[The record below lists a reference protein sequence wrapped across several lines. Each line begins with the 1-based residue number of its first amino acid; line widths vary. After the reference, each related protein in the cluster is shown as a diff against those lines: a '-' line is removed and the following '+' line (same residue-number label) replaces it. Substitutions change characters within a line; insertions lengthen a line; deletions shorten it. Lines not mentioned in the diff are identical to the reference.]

1 MLDLLTDYQ
10 VWASLLTLTAL
21 EIVLGIDNLIFL
33 SIVSGRLPRDQQP
46 AARRIGLALALLGR
60 VALLFSL
67 TWLIGLTAPILTLA
81 GFDLSWRDVVLIVG
95 GAFLIVKG
103 TMETHHML
111 EGQEEGHRIG
121 TVTFFSAIVQITLL
135 DIVFALEFD
144 HHRGRDDA
152 APPGDGYGCGD
163 RHGHHAGGG
172 RPRRQLREQAS
183 DGEDAGLVVP
193 VARRR
198 GADRGRDAL
207 PHPARLPLLRH
218 RLLRRRRSA
227 ESAGGASPGPQLSQ
241 LRRLNM
247 VLRRWMHHGSGRSGA
262 TSAGDAGYGAGDS
275 NRVIA
280 PEGARRDVST
290 PMILPGG
297 RQR

>member
-1 MLDLLTDYQ
+1 MRSRRNAEIYQLAKLKLRRPSMLDLLTDYQ

-33 SIVSGRLPRDQQP
+33 SIVSGRLPRNQQP

-135 DIVFALEFD
+135 DVVFALDSIITAVGMTQHLPVMVTAVVIAMIIMLVAADPVGNFVNKHPTVKMLALSFLLLVGVALIAD
-144 HHRGRDDA
+144 GMHFHIPRGYLYFA
-152 APPGDGYGCGD
+152 IAF
-163 RHGHHAGGG
+163 
-172 RPRRQLREQAS
+172 
-183 DGEDAGLVVP
+183 
-193 VARRR
+193 
-198 GADRGRDAL
+198 
-207 PHPARLPLLRH
+207 
-218 RLLRRRRSA
+218 
-227 ESAGGASPGPQLSQ
+227 SAGVEA
-241 LRRLNM
+241 LN
-247 VLRRWMHHGSGRSGA
+247 LLA
-262 TSAGDAGYGAGDS
+262 
-275 NRVIA
+275 
-280 PEGARRDVST
+280 ARARA
-290 PMILPGG
+290 
-297 RQR
+297 RN